1 MTVCMMLAAGLL
13 LLADGEG
20 GALGFLAVFFIC
32 LFIINFAYSWGPM
45 CWVCEYSNGCP
56 SHFSTRLND
65 ETDASCCQQIPP
77 RYSRWVSSPEHCPSR
92 PAATG

>member
-32 LFIINFAYSWGPM
+32 LFIINFAYPWA
-45 CWVCEYSNGCP
+45 CRR
-56 SHFSTRLND
+56 RL
-65 ETDASCCQQIPP
+65 
-77 RYSRWVSSPEHCPSR
+77 
-92 PAATG
+92 

>member
-45 CWVCEYSNGCP
+45 CWVCE
-56 SHFSTRLND
+56 
-65 ETDASCCQQIPP
+65 
-77 RYSRWVSSPEHCPSR
+77 
-92 PAATG
+92 